1 MSTILD
7 ALRKIEEERRSRTA
21 DVRSRLLLSSPF
33 KTTLPSQL
41 PQAQRKTRLA
51 FPLLL
56 GCLLVGGVAGASFLF
71 WPSQPDVAPPAR
83 SSMPRPTTTAR
94 TPAPTA
100 SPSVPAKAD
109 PTPRAAAVTPPVAP
123 VPPPQ
128 QQTSPR
134 PSAATLVQ
142 EHLPPIPVAT
152 LPTPEATPPP
162 SPPPGSAVQRSPFT
176 PPPLPTPPK
185 EAAARPRVMVGAVSA
200 DEPPATESA
209 TVREWRQRHQ
219 QPSPARTA
227 PPDTKEV
234 PTGDPSSATET
245 TLSMLQWSSDPEKRI
260 AFIRVNGGPLTM
272 AHEGDTI
279 GGYKVVSIQKD
290 GVELQSGEARLMLP
304 VR

>member
-33 KTTLPSQL
+33 KATLPSQL

-51 FPLLL
+51 LPLLL
-56 GCLLVGGVAGASFLF
+56 GCILVGGIAGASFLLRR
-71 WPSQPDVAPPAR
+71 SQPDAIPPAR
-83 SSMPRPTTTAR
+83 DSMPRPTAPTR
-94 TPAPTA
+94 TPAPTT
-100 SPSVPAKAD
+100 SSSIPAKAA
-109 PTPRAAAVTPPVAP
+109 PTPRTAAVAPLVAP
-123 VPPPQ
+123 APPPQ
-128 QQTSPR
+128 QQTSPQ
-134 PSAATLVQ
+134 PSASTPVR
-142 EHLPPIPVAT
+142 EHVPPIPVAT
-152 LPTPEATPPP
+152 LPTPEATQPP
-162 SPPPGSAVQRSPFT
+162 SPPHGSAVQRSPFT

-185 EAAARPRVMVGAVSA
+185 EVAARPRVMVGAVSS
-200 DEPPATESA
+200 EPPATESA
-209 TVREWRQRHQ
+209 AVREWRQRHQ

-234 PTGDPSSATET
+234 PTGDPSSATGT

-279 GGYKVVSIQKD
+279 GGYKVVSIQQN